1 MTLRPILILSLA
13 LAALTA
19 ACAGVGDVRSNAA
32 VDDADDVAIS
42 STATTTTA
50 PTTTAPTTTEP
61 TTTTTAPTTT
71 APPTTIDPL
80 VVLIESMTIE
90 QKVGQMFMPL
100 FGGTQAGNP
109 ADPNTPAGFVA
120 TYQLG
125 GVIYLG
131 PNITGADQTRAFS
144 EQLQAAGPDGI
155 GLLIA
160 VDQEGGRVARVSDE
174 VTAMPSARTLASAGE
189 EAVEAA
195 SARSATE
202 LAAQGINFVLAPVAD
217 LTDSNAGVIGNRS
230 YSSDPGIASAMVSAA
245 VRGLQ
250 SNGVGAVVKHWPG
263 HGDTTVDSHQSLPTI
278 DVSEEVWRERER
290 VPFAG
295 AIDESVAGVMIGH
308 LAFPALDPSGEPA
321 TVSLV
326 LIDELLRND
335 LGFEGIVIT
344 DALDMGAVSGQDRA
358 ELAVRS
364 VEAGV
369 DILLAPPDLL
379 AARSGVLDAVA
390 SGRISEERIDESV
403 LRILREKDRLGL
415 LS

>member
-1 MTLRPILILSLA
+1 MLA
-13 LAALTA
+13 LVGFAG
-19 ACAGVGDVRSNAA
+19 ACAGVGDVQSNAA
-32 VDDADDVAIS
+32 DDTAAATS
-42 STATTTTA
+42 GTTAPATTE
-50 PTTTAPTTTEP
+50 PTTTAPTTTEA

-80 VVLIESMTIE
+80 VVMVESMTIE
-90 QKVGQMFMPL
+90 EKVGQMFMPL
-100 FGGTQAGNP
+100 FGGTQAGDP

-120 TYQLG
+120 AYHLG

-144 EQLQAAGPDGI
+144 ADLQAAGPEGI

-160 VDQEGGRVARVSDE
+160 VDQEGGRVARVSDG
-174 VTAMPSARTLASAGE
+174 VTAMPSARTLAGE
-189 EAVEAA
+189 GEAAVEAA
-195 SARSATE
+195 SQQSAIE
-202 LAAQGINFVLAPVAD
+202 LSAQGINFVLAPVAD

-230 YSSDPGIASAMVSAA
+230 YSADPAVASTMVSAA

-250 SNGVGAVVKHWPG
+250 GNGVGAVVKHWPG
-263 HGDTTVDSHQSLPTI
+263 HGDTTIDSHLSLPTI
-278 DVSEEVWRERER
+278 DVSEEVWRARER
-290 VPFAG
+290 VPFA
-295 AIDESVAGVMIGH
+295 AAVDQQVAGVMIGH

-321 TVSLV
+321 TVSSV
-326 LIDELLRND
+326 LIDELLRGD

-379 AARSGVLDAVA
+379 AARAGVLDAVS

-403 LRILREKDRLGL
+403 LRILREKERLGL
-415 LS
+415 LG